1 MSGVL
6 LYQPKQKWRVGAA
19 FGSALLIHFA
29 AIAFAAIHPRDQ
41 VRDVTAGKSE
51 FATPEYTPEIPLE
64 DPTDPPESA
73 DPTPNPVP
81 NDNLFWE
88 QGSTP
93 PPIRRIK
100 PASPIKRPSNPSVA
114 GVQGLSNTRDNL
126 VSAPLPEY
134 PYEAR
139 RQKITGNGVVVITV
153 DPVSGRVTDVTM
165 ESSTGSLILD
175 NAAISGFRR
184 WRFKPGSAS
193 KFRTP
198 ITFTLTGAGVS
209 GLRL

>member
-41 VRDVTAGKSE
+41 VRDITAGGEE
-51 FATPEYTPEIPLE
+51 FATPEYTPEIPIE
-64 DPTDPPESA
+64 APIDPPESS
-73 DPTPNPVP
+73 DPQPNPVP

-88 QGSTP
+88 PRSTP
-93 PPIRRIK
+93 PPIRQIK
-100 PASPIKRPSNPSVA
+100 PAWPIKKPSNHAIA
-114 GVQGLSNTRDNL
+114 GVQNLSKAQANV

-139 RQKITGNGVVVITV
+139 RQKITGNGVVVLTV

-165 ESSTGSLILD
+165 EATTGNLILD

-193 KFRTP
+193 KVRTP

-209 GLRL
+209 GLR

>member
-41 VRDVTAGKSE
+41 VRDVTSRKGE
-51 FATPEYTPEIPLE
+51 FPPIEYTPEIPIE
-64 DPTDPPESA
+64 NPTEPPESS
-73 DPTPNPVP
+73 DPVPNPVP

-88 QGSTP
+88 QRATP
-93 PPIRRIK
+93 PPIRQIK
-100 PASPIKRPSNPSVA
+100 PASPIKKPSDHAVA
-114 GVQGLSNTRDNL
+114 GVQNLSMAPGNV

-165 ESSTGSLILD
+165 EVSTGSLILD

-193 KFRTP
+193 KVRTP
-198 ITFTLTGAGVS
+198 ITFTLTGAEIS
-209 GLRL
+209 GLRS